1 MEDSAYSTA
10 VTPVVEYFKVHPL
23 LHQGSPMLYQAY
35 NELDHSRLPD
45 VIESING
52 PEDMFCEE
60 LARDARVNTYIT
72 KEQEHNADV
81 MLGLVY
87 MMVGGV
93 DEAHDLVLPYSLPFD
108 SEWGGPA
115 ILDSPALGN
124 ATYSHALVHRTEGKY
139 VGELGMIGWEN
150 ARSWFNETPSDH
162 VLFKRFSDIA
172 ENTAL
177 KFDVDEK
184 DKALMHEIKGGQFWN
199 WESLTELFSRSCQS
213 DALTLLCNELH
224 NLEISMVLEHCN
236 GIVNVDR
243 KTS

>member
-1 MEDSAYSTA
+1 MEKATYSSL
-10 VTPVVEYFKVHPL
+10 VVPVVEYFKEHPIP
-23 LHQGSPMLYQAY
+23 HQGSPMLYQAY

-45 VIESING
+45 VIDSITG

-60 LARDARVNTYIT
+60 LPRDARVNTHIT

-139 VGELGMIGWEN
+139 VGELGMIGWDN

-162 VLFKRFSDIA
+162 AMFKKFSQAA
-172 ENTAL
+172 ENVGWEGE
-177 KFDVDEK
+177 DVDK
-184 DKALMHEIKGGQFWN
+184 CLLDEIKGGKSWS
-199 WESLTELFSRSCQS
+199 WESLTDLFSRSSQS
-213 DALTLLCNELH
+213 ESLNMICDKLH
-224 NLEISMVLEHCN
+224 NLELSMLLQHCN
-236 GIVNVDR
+236 TAVNIKR
-243 KTS
+243 